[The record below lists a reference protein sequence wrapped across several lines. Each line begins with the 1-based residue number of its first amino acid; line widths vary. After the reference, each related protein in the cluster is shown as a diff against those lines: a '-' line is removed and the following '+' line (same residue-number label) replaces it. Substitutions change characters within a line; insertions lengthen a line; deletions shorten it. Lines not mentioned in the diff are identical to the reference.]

1 MNQTMK
7 AIRIDQHGGP
17 EVLRL
22 QEVPKPEPGPGQALV
37 RIEACGVNYID
48 TYHRSGLYPIEPP
61 FVPGME
67 GAGVVEAVGAGVDV
81 VRPGD
86 RVAYAMQRG
95 SYAEYAVVPA
105 WALAPLPE
113 GVSFELGAA
122 IMLQGLTAHY
132 LAVSTFPLEP
142 GHKAL
147 VHAAAGGVGRLLIQ
161 LAKMRGATVY
171 GTVSTEEK
179 AELARS
185 AGADHVIMY
194 TQVDFAEEVAR
205 LTDGKGVDVV
215 YDSVG
220 KTTFEKS
227 LKSLR
232 PRGCLVLF
240 GQSSGPVPPVDLQI
254 LSAGGSLYATRPTL
268 AHYAGSR
275 DELLSRTHDLFGW
288 IERGEIE
295 FRIDSTFALA
305 EAAEAHK
312 RLESRKSAGK
322 LVLIP

>member
-1 MNQTMK
+1 M
-7 AIRIDQHGGP
+7 
-17 EVLRL
+17 
-22 QEVPKPEPGPGQALV
+22 QEVPRPEPGPGQALV
-37 RIEACGVNYID
+37 RIHAAGVNYID
-48 TYHRSGLYPIEPP
+48 TYHRTGLYPIDPP
-61 FVPGME
+61 FTPGME
-67 GAGVVEAVGAGVDV
+67 GAGVVEAVGEGVDV

-132 LAVSTFPLEP
+132 LACSTFPLEQ

-147 VHAAAGGVGRLLIQ
+147 VHAAAGGVGRLLVQI
-161 LAKMRGATVY
+161 AKMRGATVY

-179 AELARS
+179 AELVRA
-185 AGADHVIMY
+185 AGADHVILY
-194 TQVDFAEEVAR
+194 TEVDFAEEVDR
-205 LTDGKGVDVV
+205 LTGGEGVDVV

-220 KTTFEKS
+220 KSTFEKS

-232 PRGCLVLF
+232 PRGYMVLF

-254 LSAGGSLYATRPTL
+254 LSAGGSLFATRPTL
-268 AHYAGSR
+268 ANYAATR
-275 DELLSRTHDLFGW
+275 DELLSRTSDLFGW
-288 IERGEIE
+288 IERGELE
-295 FRIDSTFALA
+295 FRIDSTFALKD
-305 EAAEAHK
+305 AAEAHT